1 MKEIKGFGD
10 RKYII
15 EKVWDINVRPITLFD
30 LANTRY
36 RHKSYLEKMSFIAV
50 VIMMSMGHRCGYV
63 GIPTNHPL
71 YGSSYSKHCKCIEKF
86 LIPVRNSPI
95 DKRGILPVFCWDGE
109 RTSPDIIFNVHGGIT
124 YSNGYNDYPI
134 ETKDIWWFG
143 YDCGHAGDAKDL
155 RFVKKEIR
163 EIEEKFPIP
172 GEIRSLNYCIS
183 ECESLAKQLN
193 EV

>member
-1 MKEIKGFGD
+1 
-10 RKYII
+10 
-15 EKVWDINVRPITLFD
+15 
-30 LANTRY
+30 
-36 RHKSYLEKMSFIAV
+36 MS
-50 VIMMSMGHRCGYV
+50 
-63 GIPTNHPL
+63 L
-71 YGSSYSKHCKCIEKF
+71 
-86 LIPVRNSPI
+86 
-95 DKRGILPVFCWDGE
+95 
-109 RTSPDIIFNVHGGIT
+109 
-124 YSNGYNDYPI
+124 I